1 MQKQGSASA
10 SLHMDM
16 TFKQR
21 LRAIIGKV
29 LSFCLRDLAF
39 ALHLRPSYQNER
51 LQNVIHPQSFCLRAL
66 FRRRALFH
74 AAFLR
79 TSSGVLICP
88 LYKNNYTRP
97 AHIVQ
102 EKSIQNINQ
111 KTQPPAPFSVLIK
124 QSGNSPTR
132 LYHCIAALAR
142 LFPFWLTSAQSWF
155 TICKKGVVLY
165 STKNRAY
172 HSAPV
177 G

>member
-88 LYKNNYTRP
+88 LYKNDYTRP

-102 EKSIQNINQ
+102 EKSILNNNQ
-111 KTQPPAPFSVLIK
+111 KSQPPAPFSVLIK
-124 QSGNSPTR
+124 QSGRSLLLPVP
-132 LYHCIAALAR
+132 LYCCGGLIISFLVDKRKKLVYHRQKGSVAL
-142 LFPFWLTSAQSWF
+142 
-155 TICKKGVVLY
+155 
-165 STKNRAY
+165 
-172 HSAPV
+172 
-177 G
+177 